1 MTRNLMDKKTQ
12 EIIDEWID
20 FLAPEGMT
28 SKENAELA
36 KMTGP
41 SPDTVSRLRKRTK
54 RSINTDTLVRL
65 FLARGITKE
74 QLLDFNLN
82 TKSKI
87 DQSELKWN
95 KFGRK
100 LKSNQ
105 RIRFIKLIE
114 FLMKR
119 WGLK

>member
-1 MTRNLMDKKTQ
+1 MQDSMNKKTQ
-12 EIIDEWID
+12 DIIDKWVD

-28 SKENAELA
+28 SKENAILA
-36 KMTGP
+36 KSAGL

-54 RSINTDTLVRL
+54 RSINTDTLIRL
-65 FLARGITKE
+65 FLARGVTKE
-74 QLLDFNLN
+74 QLLDFERN

-87 DQSELKWN
+87 DQSELEWN
-95 KFGRK
+95 RFGRK

-105 RIRFIKLIE
+105 RVRFVKLIE
-114 FLMKR
+114 YLMKR